1 MVQAV
6 KGLCDYEQ
14 IIIKNPNAATPDVR
28 TAVESH
34 ESSEQPE
41 E

>member
-1 MVQAV
+1 MVRTV
-6 KGLCDYEQ
+6 KELCDYDQ
-14 IIIKNPNAATPDVR
+14 ITIKNPNTATPDVR